1 MKALAQIEKI
11 KTLNSPSFRAIII
24 LHASLF
30 VMVMLIAGSFK
41 INIQGVHVEKILQF
55 PHIWNTVAWV
65 ASWFNMLLGVLAI
78 ILVANEF
85 QYKTFRKQVLDGINR
100 RELTLGKILVFA
112 SIAIYTMLLVFV
124 IGLVMGIVKSDGGGM
139 QNFTQGLT
147 YLPVLFLQA
156 FGYMLLA
163 MLFAF
168 LFKNTALSIVSFMLY
183 FFPIEPILR
192 AIIPDVAIKF
202 LPVKVIANLTPM
214 PDFVGIS
221 MGDMIQF
228 SGSGSSPL
236 SDIGVASN
244 AMPLLYASL
253 IAVGY
258 CIIFYL
264 ASTQIIKRVNL

>member
-156 FGYMLLA
+156 FGYMLWA

-168 LFKNTALSIVSFMLY
+168 LFKNTALSILSFMLY
-183 FFPIEPILR
+183 VFPIEPILR

-264 ASTQIIKRVNL
+264 ASTQIIRRVNL